1 MALHC
6 GRRGNVCDP
15 RWILGKIALY
25 VGDTLGESTNSRR
38 VKEEGQTVGSEEAEQ
53 WAKEWGPMVEHSP
66 NMYEVPGSIP
76 SGPSK
81 KTEKQNNNK
90 N

>member
-1 MALHC
+1 MWETH
-6 GRRGNVCDP
+6 
-15 RWILGKIALY
+15 LGK
-25 VGDTLGESTNSRR
+25 VPTVDVWRR
-38 VKEEGQTVGSEEAEQ
+38 KAQTVGSEEAEQ